1 MYDEQKK
8 EKLLDGEQ
16 EVRYDTVSVDFL
28 SYRDVQILTQIGVPE
43 SVSPFINMESKEQYG
58 GYSLFDRINIFE
70 KCEKEDSFLK
80 ELCLIGSVDYGYLVI
95 QKDGEIGIWGYE
107 SESLSYVNG
116 SLDAFLDCAYKYY
129 QFIIEIQEK
138 YGEDA
143 YMDASYE
150 EGDVELLKS
159 HIAEID
165 PNAIDNGFWAEQI
178 ECLYEEI
185 GVE

>member
-1 MYDEQKK
+1 M
-8 EKLLDGEQ
+8 
-16 EVRYDTVSVDFL
+16 
-28 SYRDVQILTQIGVPE
+28 
-43 SVSPFINMESKEQYG
+43 
-58 GYSLFDRINIFE
+58 
-70 KCEKEDSFLK
+70 
-80 ELCLIGSVDYGYLVI
+80 VI

-107 SESLSYVNG
+107 SEAFSYVNG

-138 YGEDA
+138 HGEDA

-178 ECLYEEI
+178 EYLYEEI

>member
-1 MYDEQKK
+1 MDIWLFKK
-8 EKLLDGEQ
+8 
-16 EVRYDTVSVDFL
+16 
-28 SYRDVQILTQIGVPE
+28 
-43 SVSPFINMESKEQYG
+43 M
-58 GYSLFDRINIFE
+58 
-70 KCEKEDSFLK
+70 
-80 ELCLIGSVDYGYLVI
+80 
-95 QKDGEIGIWGYE
+95 
-107 SESLSYVNG
+107 
-116 SLDAFLDCAYKYY
+116 
-129 QFIIEIQEK
+129 EK

-178 ECLYEEI
+178 EYLYEEI